1 MWRADGA
8 FWSLSF
14 LFFELLPIFLR
25 LILPLC
31 PPWPIF
37 LPTSSEP
44 PPPLFLVLRTKAVQA
59 AKRNEF
65 KETAILDFLRTGAY
79 VHAVRMGMLVKTRM
93 RTYMA
98 DEVLGV
104 SHLWGS

>member
-1 MWRADGA
+1 MESRRCLLA
-8 FWSLSF
+8 FVLPLFLSCFPSFFFSSF
-14 LFFELLPIFLR
+14 LCALLGPSSFP
-25 LILPLC
+25 PL
-31 PPWPIF
+31 
-37 LPTSSEP
+37 LSP
-44 PPPLFLVLRTKAVQA
+44 PPPFLVLRTKAVQA

-79 VHAVRMGMLVKTRM
+79 VHAVRMGMLVRTRM

-104 SHLWGS
+104 SY

>member
-8 FWSLSF
+8 FWPLSF
-14 LFFELLPIFLR
+14 LFFELLPILLC

-44 PPPLFLVLRTKAVQA
+44 PLPFFLVLRTKAVQA

-93 RTYMA
+93 HTYMA

-104 SHLWGS
+104 SY